1 MIMAMSVTTITIA
14 HNIATDFGY
23 MEALVLIGHTGGR
36 ELPCPPHNI
45 QSQELKS
52 SSFSAPVHIV
62 VYFAIVLAG
71 MGNPKAALES
81 KAVAAVVLI
90 RPTVGRESSCPP
102 HNICSQLHGSV
113 PTPTRMSYPLIRPV
127 GWVGSVFPIQP

>member
-1 MIMAMSVTTITIA
+1 MSVTTATIA
-14 HNIATDFGY
+14 KNIATDFVS

-52 SSFSAPVHIV
+52 SSFPAPVHIV

-81 KAVAAVVLI
+81 KVVAAVVI
-90 RPTVGRESSCPP
+90 
-102 HNICSQLHGSV
+102 I
-113 PTPTRMSYPLIRPV
+113 
-127 GWVGSVFPIQP
+127 